1 MKIEFQK
8 KSSALIVK
16 IQGEI
21 DHHCAAIIREKI
33 EKEYQKSD
41 TKNLV
46 FDFEFVTFMD
56 SSGIGMI
63 IGRYKNVLACGGK
76 TAVVNANEKVSKI
89 FQMAGMQKIIPQYQ
103 SITEALQQMGGM
115 KNVDVFCI

>member
-21 DHHCAAIIREKI
+21 DQPCAAIIREKI
-33 EKEYQKSD
+33 ETEYQKSP

-56 SSGIGMI
+56 SSGIGML

-115 KNVDVFCI
+115 KNAV

>member
-1 MKIEFQK
+1 
-8 KSSALIVK
+8 
-16 IQGEI
+16 
-21 DHHCAAIIREKI
+21 
-33 EKEYQKSD
+33 
-41 TKNLV
+41 
-46 FDFEFVTFMD
+46 
-56 SSGIGMI
+56 MI

-115 KNVDVFCI
+115 KNAV